1 MTKCSFQISTEF
13 FKLTIKLFAVKLH
26 AAALKDTSEQEKSTV
41 NNPGY
46 F

>member
-1 MTKCSFQISTEF
+1 MHNFQILTEF
-13 FKLTIKLFAVKLH
+13 FKLTIKLFAVKPH
-26 AAALKDTSEQEKSTV
+26 AAVFKDTSEQKKRTM

>member
-1 MTKCSFQISTEF
+1 MHNFQILTQF

-26 AAALKDTSEQEKSTV
+26 AAAFKDTSEQKRTV

>member
-1 MTKCSFQISTEF
+1 MHSFQILTEF
-13 FKLTIKLFAVKLH
+13 FKLTIKLFAMKLH
-26 AAALKDTSEQEKSTV
+26 AAAFKDTLEQKKRTV